1 MGQMNRRT
9 VRDLRRG
16 NRSTLLRQLYFR
28 GPVSRQELGALT
40 GLSSGSVSNVVGELL
55 ADELVEEAGSVE
67 SDGGRPRTLLRV
79 APGGGH
85 LIGVDV
91 GETHVRVELFDLSL
105 TELARWEHPLTPGGL
120 EEDPEP
126 VVGHILTGL
135 DAVVDKSGASPGA
148 VIGVGVGVPGVVE
161 QGDEILVHGPTAGR
175 DAVPLERLLRTGTDL
190 PLFIDNGATAQGQ
203 AEMWFGA
210 GRGADNAVIALIGSG
225 VGAAI
230 VTAGVPYRGATSS
243 AGEWGH
249 TVVQVGGRACRCGAV
264 GCLEAYVGA
273 QAVLDRYGYGAH
285 GTGAGGAGDGR
296 EDGADGGRED
306 GADGGRKGGADGG
319 RKGGADGGR
328 KGGADG
334 GRKGGADGG
343 AESGAGGAH
352 GAGEDQQAA
361 FAAIVGAAG
370 SEARAREVLE
380 ETAAY
385 LGAGIADLINLFNPE
400 RIILGG
406 WAGLLLGGRVLPGI
420 RAATASYALRR
431 PYAQTEIG
439 LAELGP
445 DAVALGAATLPLAH
459 FLATGGTR

>member
-28 GPVSRQELGALT
+28 GPVSRQELGTLT

-91 GETHVRVELFDLSL
+91 GETHVRVELFDLAL

-120 EEDPEP
+120 ERDPEP

-135 DAVVDKSGASPGA
+135 NAVVDKSGASPEA

-161 QGDEILVHGPTAGR
+161 QGDEILVHGPSAGR

-273 QAVLDRYGYGAH
+273 QAVLDRYGQGGRGA
-285 GTGAGGAGDGR
+285 GEGDADGVGGGGEGDAGGAA
-296 EDGADGGRED
+296 EDGAD
-306 GADGGRKGGADGG
+306 
-319 RKGGADGGR
+319 
-328 KGGADG
+328 
-334 GRKGGADGG
+334 
-343 AESGAGGAH
+343 

-406 WAGLLLGGRVLPGI
+406 WAGLLLGGRVLPRI

-431 PYAQTEIG
+431 PYARTEIG

-459 FLATGGTR
+459 FLATGGAR

>member
-28 GPVSRQELGALT
+28 GPVSRQELGTLT

-79 APGGGH
+79 TPGGGH

-91 GETHVRVELFDLSL
+91 GETHVRVELFDLAL

-120 EEDPEP
+120 ERDPEP

-135 DAVVDKSGASPGA
+135 NAVVDKSGASPEA

-175 DAVPLERLLRTGTDL
+175 DAVPLERLLRTGTEL

-273 QAVLDRYGYGAH
+273 QAVLDRYGRGAR
-285 GTGAGGAGDGR
+285 GAGV
-296 EDGADGGRED
+296 
-306 GADGGRKGGADGG
+306 GGADGAVG
-319 RKGGADGGR
+319 AGEGGEGGAD
-328 KGGADG
+328 
-334 GRKGGADGG
+334 
-343 AESGAGGAH
+343 

-406 WAGLLLGGRVLPGI
+406 WAGLLLGGRVLPRI

-459 FLATGGTR
+459 FLATGGAR

>member
-28 GPVSRQELGALT
+28 GPVSRQELGTLT

-91 GETHVRVELFDLSL
+91 GETHVRVELFDLAL

-120 EEDPEP
+120 ERDPEP

-135 DAVVDKSGASPGA
+135 NAVVDKSGASPEA

-161 QGDEILVHGPTAGR
+161 QGDEILVHGPSAGR

-273 QAVLDRYGYGAH
+273 QAVLDRYGQGAR
-285 GTGAGGAGDGR
+285 GAGKGDADGVGGGGEGDADGVGGGGEGDADGAAEGGV
-296 EDGADGGRED
+296 DGAD
-306 GADGGRKGGADGG
+306 
-319 RKGGADGGR
+319 
-328 KGGADG
+328 
-334 GRKGGADGG
+334 
-343 AESGAGGAH
+343 

-406 WAGLLLGGRVLPGI
+406 WAGLLLGGRVLPRI

-431 PYAQTEIG
+431 PYARTEIG

-459 FLATGGTR
+459 FLATGGAR

>member
-16 NRSTLLRQLYFR
+16 NRSTLLRQLYFQ
-28 GPVSRQELGALT
+28 GPVSRQELGTLT

-79 APGGGH
+79 TPGGGH

-91 GETHVRVELFDLSL
+91 GETHVRVELFDLAL

-120 EEDPEP
+120 ERDPEP

-135 DAVVDKSGASPGA
+135 NAVVDKSGASPEA

-175 DAVPLERLLRTGTDL
+175 DAVPLERLLRTGTEL

-273 QAVLDRYGYGAH
+273 QAVLDRYGHGAR
-285 GTGAGGAGDGR
+285 GAG
-296 EDGADGGRED
+296 
-306 GADGGRKGGADGG
+306 KGGADGA
-319 RKGGADGGR
+319 GGGGEGGLDG
-328 KGGADG
+328 A
-334 GRKGGADGG
+334 
-343 AESGAGGAH
+343 AEGGAGGAD

-406 WAGLLLGGRVLPGI
+406 WAGLLLGGRVLPRI

-459 FLATGGTR
+459 FLATGGAR

>member
-79 APGGGH
+79 TPGGGH

-91 GETHVRVELFDLSL
+91 GETHVRVELFDLTL

-120 EEDPEP
+120 ERDPEP

-135 DAVVDKSGASPGA
+135 DAVIAKSGASPDA

-161 QGDEILVHGPTAGR
+161 QGNEILVHGPTAGR

-273 QAVLDRYGYGAH
+273 QAVLDRYGRGAR
-285 GTGAGGAGDGR
+285 GAGAGGAG
-296 EDGADGGRED
+296 GGGES
-306 GADGGRKGGADGG
+306 GESGVGGAGET
-319 RKGGADGGR
+319 GAG
-328 KGGADG
+328 
-334 GRKGGADGG
+334 
-343 AESGAGGAH
+343 ESGVGDTD

-361 FAAIVGAAG
+361 FAAIVRAAG

-406 WAGLLLGGRVLPGI
+406 WAGLLLGGRVLPRI

-459 FLATGGTR
+459 FLATGGAR

>member
-28 GPVSRQELGALT
+28 GPVSRQELGTLT

-91 GETHVRVELFDLSL
+91 GETHVRVELFDLAL

-120 EEDPEP
+120 ERDPEP

-135 DAVVDKSGASPGA
+135 NAVVDKSGASPEA

-161 QGDEILVHGPTAGR
+161 QGDEILVHGPSAGR
-175 DAVPLERLLRTGTDL
+175 NAVPLERLLRTGTDL

-273 QAVLDRYGYGAH
+273 QAVLDRYGLGGRGA
-285 GTGAGGAGDGR
+285 GEGDADGVGGGGEGDAGGAA
-296 EDGADGGRED
+296 E
-306 GADGGRKGGADGG
+306 GGAD
-319 RKGGADGGR
+319 
-328 KGGADG
+328 
-334 GRKGGADGG
+334 
-343 AESGAGGAH
+343 

-406 WAGLLLGGRVLPGI
+406 WAGLLLGGRVLPRI

-431 PYAQTEIG
+431 PYARTEIG

-459 FLATGGTR
+459 FLATGGAR

>member
-28 GPVSRQELGALT
+28 GPVSRQELGTLT

-79 APGGGH
+79 TPGGGH

-91 GETHVRVELFDLSL
+91 GETHVRVELFDLAL

-120 EEDPEP
+120 ERDPEP

-135 DAVVDKSGASPGA
+135 NAVVDKSGASPEA

-175 DAVPLERLLRTGTDL
+175 DAVPLERLLRTGTEL

-273 QAVLDRYGYGAH
+273 QAVLDRYGHGAR
-285 GTGAGGAGDGR
+285 GAGV
-296 EDGADGGRED
+296 
-306 GADGGRKGGADGG
+306 GGADGV
-319 RKGGADGGR
+319 
-328 KGGADG
+328 
-334 GRKGGADGG
+334 
-343 AESGAGGAH
+343 
-352 GAGEDQQAA
+352 GEDQQAA

-406 WAGLLLGGRVLPGI
+406 WAGLLLGGRVLPRI

-459 FLATGGTR
+459 FLATGGAR

>member
-28 GPVSRQELGALT
+28 GPVSRQELGTLT

-79 APGGGH
+79 RPGGGH

-91 GETHVRVELFDLSL
+91 GETHVRVELFDLAL

-120 EEDPEP
+120 ERDPEP

-135 DAVVDKSGASPGA
+135 DAVVDKSGAAPEA

-161 QGDEILVHGPTAGR
+161 QGEEILVHGPTAGR
-175 DAVPLERLLRTGTDL
+175 DAVPLERLLRSGTEL

-249 TVVQVGGRACRCGAV
+249 TVVQVGGRTCRCGAV

-273 QAVLDRYGYGAH
+273 QAVLERYGHGAR
-285 GTGAGGAGDGR
+285 GAA
-296 EDGADGGRED
+296 
-306 GADGGRKGGADGG
+306 KGGADGAG
-319 RKGGADGGR
+319 AGGTGGSDGAVGS
-328 KGGADG
+328 GAG
-334 GRKGGADGG
+334 
-343 AESGAGGAH
+343 ESGAGDADG
-352 GAGEDQQAA
+352 GGEDQQAA

-406 WAGLLLGGRVLPGI
+406 WAGLLLGGRVLPRI
-420 RAATASYALRR
+420 RAATASYALCR

-459 FLATGGTR
+459 FLATGGAR

>member
-28 GPVSRQELGALT
+28 GPVSRQELGTLT

-79 APGGGH
+79 TPGGGH

-91 GETHVRVELFDLSL
+91 GETHVRVELFDLAL

-120 EEDPEP
+120 ERDPEP

-135 DAVVDKSGASPGA
+135 DAVVDKSGASPEA

-161 QGDEILVHGPTAGR
+161 QGDEVLVHGPTAGR
-175 DAVPLERLLRTGTDL
+175 EAVPLERLLRTGTEL

-273 QAVLDRYGYGAH
+273 QAVLDRYGHGAR
-285 GTGAGGAGDGR
+285 GAGKGGAG
-296 EDGADGGRED
+296 
-306 GADGGRKGGADGG
+306 
-319 RKGGADGGR
+319 
-328 KGGADG
+328 
-334 GRKGGADGG
+334 
-343 AESGAGGAH
+343 

-370 SEARAREVLE
+370 SETRAREVLE

-406 WAGLLLGGRVLPGI
+406 WAGLLLGGRVLPRI

-459 FLATGGTR
+459 FLATGGAR

>member
-28 GPVSRQELGALT
+28 GPVSRQELGTLT

-79 APGGGH
+79 TPGGGH

-91 GETHVRVELFDLSL
+91 GETHVRVELFDLAL

-120 EEDPEP
+120 ERDPEP

-135 DAVVDKSGASPGA
+135 NAVVDKSGASPEA

-175 DAVPLERLLRTGTDL
+175 DAVPLERLLRTGTEL

-273 QAVLDRYGYGAH
+273 QAVLDRYGHRAR
-285 GTGAGGAGDGR
+285 GAGV
-296 EDGADGGRED
+296 
-306 GADGGRKGGADGG
+306 GGADGAVG
-319 RKGGADGGR
+319 AGEGGEGGAD
-328 KGGADG
+328 
-334 GRKGGADGG
+334 
-343 AESGAGGAH
+343 

-406 WAGLLLGGRVLPGI
+406 WAGLLLGGRVLPRI

-459 FLATGGTR
+459 FLATGGAR

>member
-16 NRSTLLRQLYFR
+16 NRSTLLRQLYFQ
-28 GPVSRQELGALT
+28 GPVSRQELGTLT

-55 ADELVEEAGSVE
+55 ADGLVEEAGSVE

-79 APGGGH
+79 APGSGH

-91 GETHVRVELFDLSL
+91 GETHVRVELFDLTL

-120 EEDPEP
+120 EREPEP

-135 DAVVDKSGASPGA
+135 DAVVAKSGAEPGK

-161 QGDEILVHGPTAGR
+161 QGDEALVHGPTAGR
-175 DAVPLERLLRTGTDL
+175 DAVPLERLLRTGTEL

-230 VTAGVPYRGATSS
+230 VTAGMPYRGATSS

-273 QAVLDRYGYGAH
+273 QAVLDRYGRR
-285 GTGAGGAGDGR
+285 AGGVY
-296 EDGADGGRED
+296 
-306 GADGGRKGGADGG
+306 
-319 RKGGADGGR
+319 
-328 KGGADG
+328 
-334 GRKGGADGG
+334 GG
-343 AESGAGGAH
+343 AEGDAAAAGVGAGAGAGAGVGVGVGACL

-370 SEARAREVLE
+370 TEARAREVLE

-406 WAGLLLGGRVLPGI
+406 WAGLLLGGRMLPRI
-420 RAATASYALRR
+420 RAATAAYALHR

-459 FLATGGTR
+459 FLATGRAR

>member
-16 NRSTLLRQLYFR
+16 NRSTLLRQLYFQ
-28 GPVSRQELGALT
+28 GPVSRQELGTLT
-40 GLSSGSVSNVVGELL
+40 GLSSGSVSNVVGDLL

-91 GETHVRVELFDLSL
+91 GETHVRVELFDLAL

-120 EEDPEP
+120 ERDPEP

-135 DAVVDKSGASPGA
+135 DAVIAKSGAEPGA

-161 QGDEILVHGPTAGR
+161 QGDEVLVHGPTAGR

-273 QAVLDRYGYGAH
+273 QAVLDRYERGAR
-285 GTGAGGAGDGR
+285 GAGEGGAGDG
-296 EDGADGGRED
+296 GA
-306 GADGGRKGGADGG
+306 GGADG
-319 RKGGADGGR
+319 
-328 KGGADG
+328 
-334 GRKGGADGG
+334 
-343 AESGAGGAH
+343 S
-352 GAGEDQQAA
+352 GEDQQAA

-380 ETAAY
+380 EAAAY

-406 WAGLLLGGRVLPGI
+406 WAGLLLGGRVLPRI

-459 FLATGGTR
+459 FLATGGAR

>member
-28 GPVSRQELGALT
+28 GPVSRQELGVLT

-55 ADELVEEAGSVE
+55 ADELVEEAGSVD

-120 EEDPEP
+120 ERDPEP

-135 DAVVDKSGASPGA
+135 DAVVDKSGASPGT
-148 VIGVGVGVPGVVE
+148 VIGVGVGVPGLVE

-273 QAVLDRYGYGAH
+273 QAVLDRYGHGAREA
-285 GTGAGGAGDGR
+285 GAGGAGDGGK
-296 EDGADGGRED
+296 DGADGV
-306 GADGGRKGGADGG
+306 
-319 RKGGADGGR
+319 
-328 KGGADG
+328 
-334 GRKGGADGG
+334 
-343 AESGAGGAH
+343 AESGAGGVD

-406 WAGLLLGGRVLPGI
+406 WAGLLLGGRVLPTI

-459 FLATGGTR
+459 FLATGGAR

>member
-16 NRSTLLRQLYFR
+16 NRSTLLRQLYFQ
-28 GPVSRQELGALT
+28 GPVSRQELGTLT

-79 APGGGH
+79 TPGGGH

-91 GETHVRVELFDLSL
+91 GETHVRVELFDLAL

-120 EEDPEP
+120 ERDPEP

-135 DAVVDKSGASPGA
+135 NAVVDKSGASPEA

-161 QGDEILVHGPTAGR
+161 QGDEVLVHGPTAGR
-175 DAVPLERLLRTGTDL
+175 DAVPLERLLRTGTEL

-230 VTAGVPYRGATSS
+230 VTAGLPYRGATSS

-273 QAVLDRYGYGAH
+273 QAVLDRYGHGAR
-285 GTGAGGAGDGR
+285 GAG
-296 EDGADGGRED
+296 
-306 GADGGRKGGADGG
+306 KGGADGA
-319 RKGGADGGR
+319 GGG
-328 KGGADG
+328 
-334 GRKGGADGG
+334 
-343 AESGAGGAH
+343 GAGGAD

-406 WAGLLLGGRVLPGI
+406 WAGLLLGGRVLPRI

-459 FLATGGTR
+459 FLATGGAR

>member
-1 MGQMNRRT
+1 MGQINRRT

-16 NRSTLLRQLYFR
+16 NRSTLLRQLYFQ
-28 GPVSRQELGALT
+28 GPVSRQELGTLT

-55 ADELVEEAGSVE
+55 ADALVEEAGSVE

-79 APGGGH
+79 APGSGH

-91 GETHVRVELFDLSL
+91 GETHVRVELFDLML

-120 EEDPEP
+120 ERDPEP

-135 DAVVDKSGASPGA
+135 ETVVAKSGTEPEA

-161 QGDEILVHGPTAGR
+161 QGEEVLVHGPTAGR

-225 VGAAI
+225 VGASI
-230 VTAGVPYRGATSS
+230 VTAGAPYRGATSS

-273 QAVLDRYGYGAH
+273 QAVLDRYGRAARGDRAA
-285 GTGAGGAGDGR
+285 AGGAGGS
-296 EDGADGGRED
+296 GADGVEE
-306 GADGGRKGGADGG
+306 GGAD
-319 RKGGADGGR
+319 
-328 KGGADG
+328 
-334 GRKGGADGG
+334 
-343 AESGAGGAH
+343 

-370 SEARAREVLE
+370 TEARAREVLE

-406 WAGLLLGGRVLPGI
+406 WAGLLLGGRVLPRI
-420 RAATASYALRR
+420 RAATASYALHR

-459 FLATGGTR
+459 FLATGGAR

>member
-105 TELARWEHPLTPGGL
+105 AELARWEHPLTPGGL

-175 DAVPLERLLRTGTDL
+175 NAVPLERLLRTGTDL

-285 GTGAGGAGDGR
+285 GTGAGGA
-296 EDGADGGRED
+296 
-306 GADGGRKGGADGG
+306 
-319 RKGGADGGR
+319 
-328 KGGADG
+328 DG

-343 AESGAGGAH
+343 AESGAGGAD

>member
-16 NRSTLLRQLYFR
+16 NRSTLLRQLYFQ

-55 ADELVEEAGSVE
+55 ADALVEEAGSVE

-79 APGGGH
+79 APGSGH

-91 GETHVRVELFDLSL
+91 GETHVRVELFDLML

-120 EEDPEP
+120 ERDPEP

-135 DAVVDKSGASPGA
+135 EAVVAKSGTEPEA

-161 QGDEILVHGPTAGR
+161 QGDEVLVHGPTAGR

-230 VTAGVPYRGATSS
+230 VTAGAPYRGATSS

-273 QAVLDRYGYGAH
+273 QAVLDRYGRAAPGDR
-285 GTGAGGAGDGR
+285 AGQS
-296 EDGADGGRED
+296 GADGVEE
-306 GADGGRKGGADGG
+306 GGT
-319 RKGGADGGR
+319 
-328 KGGADG
+328 
-334 GRKGGADGG
+334 
-343 AESGAGGAH
+343 E
-352 GAGEDQQAA
+352 GAGEDQQTA
-361 FAAIVGAAG
+361 FAAIVAAAG
-370 SEARAREVLE
+370 TETRAREVLE

-406 WAGLLLGGRVLPGI
+406 WAGLLLGGRVLPRI
-420 RAATASYALRR
+420 RAATASYALHR

-439 LAELGP
+439 MAELGP

-459 FLATGGTR
+459 FLATGGAR

>member
-79 APGGGH
+79 TPGGGH

-91 GETHVRVELFDLSL
+91 GETHVRVELFDLTL

-120 EEDPEP
+120 ERDPEP

-135 DAVVDKSGASPGA
+135 DAVVAKSGASPDA

-273 QAVLDRYGYGAH
+273 QAVLDRYGHGAR
-285 GTGAGGAGDGR
+285 GAGAGGVGGAGESGVGDAGGAG
-296 EDGADGGRED
+296 
-306 GADGGRKGGADGG
+306 
-319 RKGGADGGR
+319 
-328 KGGADG
+328 
-334 GRKGGADGG
+334 
-343 AESGAGGAH
+343 ESGVGDTD

-370 SEARAREVLE
+370 IEARAREVLE

-406 WAGLLLGGRVLPGI
+406 WAGLLLGGRVLPRI

-459 FLATGGTR
+459 FLATGGAR

>member
-28 GPVSRQELGALT
+28 GPVSRQELGTLT

-79 APGGGH
+79 TPGGGH

-91 GETHVRVELFDLSL
+91 GETHVRVELFDLAL

-120 EEDPEP
+120 ELDPEP
-126 VVGHILTGL
+126 VVGHILAGL
-135 DAVVDKSGASPGA
+135 DAVIDKSGASPEA

-161 QGDEILVHGPTAGR
+161 QGVEVLVHGPSAGR

-273 QAVLDRYGYGAH
+273 QAVLDRYGHGAR
-285 GTGAGGAGDGR
+285 GTGKGGLGGVGGDGKGDVGGAG
-296 EDGADGGRED
+296 EGG
-306 GADGGRKGGADGG
+306 KGD
-319 RKGGADGGR
+319 
-328 KGGADG
+328 
-334 GRKGGADGG
+334 
-343 AESGAGGAH
+343 AGGS
-352 GAGEDQQAA
+352 GEDQQAA

-406 WAGLLLGGRVLPGI
+406 WAGLLLGGRVLPRI

-459 FLATGGTR
+459 FLATGGAR

>member
-28 GPVSRQELGALT
+28 GPVSRQELGTLT

-79 APGGGH
+79 TPGGGH

-91 GETHVRVELFDLSL
+91 GETHVRVELFDLAL

-120 EEDPEP
+120 ERDPEP

-135 DAVVDKSGASPGA
+135 NAVVEKSGASPEA

-161 QGDEILVHGPTAGR
+161 QGDEILVHGPSAGR

-273 QAVLDRYGYGAH
+273 QAVLDRYGHGAR
-285 GTGAGGAGDGR
+285 GAGK
-296 EDGADGGRED
+296 GGV
-306 GADGGRKGGADGG
+306 GGAD
-319 RKGGADGGR
+319 
-328 KGGADG
+328 
-334 GRKGGADGG
+334 
-343 AESGAGGAH
+343 

-406 WAGLLLGGRVLPGI
+406 WAGLLLGGRVLPRI

-459 FLATGGTR
+459 FLATGGAR

>member
-91 GETHVRVELFDLSL
+91 GETHVRVELFDLAL

-120 EEDPEP
+120 ERDPEP
-126 VVGHILTGL
+126 VVGHILTGV
-135 DAVVDKSGASPGA
+135 DAVVDKSGASPEA

-273 QAVLDRYGYGAH
+273 QAVLDRYGRGAR
-285 GTGAGGAGDGR
+285 GAGASGVDGAGGVGGAGGAD
-296 EDGADGGRED
+296 
-306 GADGGRKGGADGG
+306 
-319 RKGGADGGR
+319 
-328 KGGADG
+328 
-334 GRKGGADGG
+334 
-343 AESGAGGAH
+343 

-370 SEARAREVLE
+370 SEARARAVLE

-406 WAGLLLGGRVLPGI
+406 WAGLLLGGRVLPRI
-420 RAATASYALRR
+420 RAATASYALHR
-431 PYAQTEIG
+431 PYAQAEIG

-459 FLATGGTR
+459 FLATGGAR

>member
-1 MGQMNRRT
+1 MNRRT

-79 APGGGH
+79 APGGGR

-91 GETHVRVELFDLSL
+91 GEAHVRVELFDLAL

-120 EEDPEP
+120 ERDPEP

-135 DAVVDKSGASPGA
+135 DAVVDKSGASPEA

-273 QAVLDRYGYGAH
+273 QAVLDRYGRGARAADAS
-285 GTGAGGAGDGR
+285 GVGGARGAGASGVDGAGGGG
-296 EDGADGGRED
+296 EDGVD
-306 GADGGRKGGADGG
+306 
-319 RKGGADGGR
+319 
-328 KGGADG
+328 
-334 GRKGGADGG
+334 
-343 AESGAGGAH
+343 GAGGVCGADN
-352 GAGEDQQAA
+352 AGEDQQAA

-370 SEARAREVLE
+370 SEARARAVLE

-406 WAGLLLGGRVLPGI
+406 WAGLLLGGRVLPRI
-420 RAATASYALRR
+420 RAATASYALHR
-431 PYAQTEIG
+431 PYAQAEIG

-459 FLATGGTR
+459 FLATGGAR

>member
-1 MGQMNRRT
+1 MNRRT

-120 EEDPEP
+120 ERDPEP

-135 DAVVDKSGASPGA
+135 GAVVDKSGASPDA

-273 QAVLDRYGYGAH
+273 QAVLDRYGQGAR
-285 GTGAGGAGDGR
+285 GAGAGGAGGGGK
-296 EDGADGGRED
+296 DGAD
-306 GADGGRKGGADGG
+306 
-319 RKGGADGGR
+319 
-328 KGGADG
+328 
-334 GRKGGADGG
+334 
-343 AESGAGGAH
+343 

-406 WAGLLLGGRVLPGI
+406 WAGLLLGGRVLPRI
-420 RAATASYALRR
+420 RAATASYALHR

-459 FLATGGTR
+459 FLATGGAR

>member
-28 GPVSRQELGALT
+28 GPVSRQELGTLT

-79 APGGGH
+79 TPGGGH

-91 GETHVRVELFDLSL
+91 GETHVRVELFDLAL

-120 EEDPEP
+120 ERDPEP

-135 DAVVDKSGASPGA
+135 NAVVDKSGASPEA

-161 QGDEILVHGPTAGR
+161 QGDEILVHGPSAGR

-273 QAVLDRYGYGAH
+273 QAVLDRYGHGAR
-285 GTGAGGAGDGR
+285 GAGK
-296 EDGADGGRED
+296 GGV
-306 GADGGRKGGADGG
+306 GGAD
-319 RKGGADGGR
+319 
-328 KGGADG
+328 
-334 GRKGGADGG
+334 
-343 AESGAGGAH
+343 

-406 WAGLLLGGRVLPGI
+406 WAGLLLGGRVLPRI

-459 FLATGGTR
+459 FLATGGAR